1 MNHLIVQTND
11 SAITS
16 QDIATLVQSR
26 HDKVKQSIERLA
38 GNGII
43 AQPPMGNGIKSGN
56 GVVAQHYIFSGNQ
69 GRIDSII
76 VVSQLSPKFTA
87 ALVHRWD
94 QLEQSVA
101 NALPDFTNPAAA
113 ARAYADQY
121 EAKQLAQEQLAI
133 AQPKVNFYD
142 SVAASKLTMAVSDV
156 AKKIGM
162 TAQQLNIKLI
172 AIGAYD
178 ERRLP
183 KKVFNTGF
191 IKKGYGEMSLTAEG
205 RDCNRLTQSG
215 QIYIINRFGSKQVSE
230 AV

>member
-1 MNHLIVQTND
+1 MNHLIVQAN
-11 SAITS
+11 SNAITS
-16 QDIATLVQSR
+16 QDIAALVESR

-38 GNGII
+38 GNGVI

-56 GVVAQHYIFSGNQ
+56 GVVAQHYIFSGKQ

-76 VVSQLSPKFTA
+76 VVSQLSPQFTA

-121 EAKQLAQEQLAI
+121 EAKQIAQEQLAI

-142 SVAASKLTMAVSDV
+142 SVAASSVTMTVSDV
-156 AKKIGM
+156 AKKMGM
-162 TAQQLNIKLI
+162 TAQQLNVKLVG
-172 AIGAYD
+172 IGAYD
-178 ERRLP
+178 KRRLP
-183 KKVFNTGF
+183 KKIFNTGF
-191 IKKGYGEMSLTAEG
+191 IKQGFGQMSLTDEG
-205 RDCNRLTQSG
+205 QERNRLTQTG